1 MAVAPTLQTT
11 YTGNAINS
19 GSTTTVS
26 TTITVGAG
34 SNQLLVVTAT
44 TANGSTIGTPTFN
57 GSSTGMTP
65 AAIFANNTQ
74 ALLTSVWY
82 LANPTQTTASLSV
95 AGSFS
100 TGIAG
105 FLFSDVDLTN
115 PIGGTNTTNG
125 PNATTQS
132 TMVTTNLD
140 NSTIVSSIC
149 TGNNL
154 TTTAT
159 GTNQTL
165 GTQLQANFAAY
176 ILANSTQTT
185 TAAGS
190 YTQTFSYSSNTPA
203 RIMASVEI
211 HGLPTT
217 YTLTATTRSYSLTG
231 NAVTFVKNHG
241 YNLLVSTGLFTLT
254 GSLTAFN
261 FTSKWNKLVKHVSTW
276 TKGTKHTSTWTKG
289 TKN

>member
-11 YTGNAINS
+11 YTGNGAT
-19 GSTTTVS
+19 STAS
-26 TTITVGAG
+26 QSITIGAG
-34 SNQLLVVTAT
+34 SNQLLVVTAST
-44 TANGSTIGTPTFN
+44 NSGSTIGTPTFN
-57 GSSTGMTP
+57 GSSTGMTQ

-74 ALLTSVWY
+74 QILTSVWY
-82 LANPTQTTASLSV
+82 LASPTQTTAALAVSGTNDTGV
-95 AGSFS
+95 A
-100 TGIAG
+100 A
-105 FLFSDVDLTN
+105 FLFSGVDLTN
-115 PIGGTNTTNG
+115 PIGATATTNG

-132 TMVTTNLD
+132 TTVTTNLN
-140 NSTIVSSIC
+140 NSIIVSSIC
-149 TGNNL
+149 TPNNL
-154 TTTAT
+154 TTTTT

-165 GTQLQANFAAY
+165 GTQVQGPSTAY

-190 YTQTFSYSSNTPA
+190 YVQTFSYGGSTPT

-231 NAVTFVKNHG
+231 NAVTFMKTHG

-254 GSLTAFN
+254 GSLTAFS
-261 FTSKWNKLVKHVSTW
+261 FTSKWNKLAKHVTTW
-276 TKGTKHTSTWTKG
+276 TKTNKHTSTWTKR